1 MANFIG
7 SLNTNEFYDSI
18 YNMLR
23 LSYVYADNLAGL
35 DDSLANKYR
44 ADGGMYNDQSIY
56 TDMDII
62 YSRVWDPDDT
72 NVLAPEAVVKPVQQ
86 TITTDKF
93 RQIGLYTDEY
103 LSKRAWMDA
112 AKYDE
117 FRAVVQKQVS

>member
-7 SLNTNEFYDSI
+7 SLNTNEFYNSI

-93 RQIGLYTDEY
+93 RQIGLYTDE
-103 LSKRAWMDA
+103 
-112 AKYDE
+112 
-117 FRAVVQKQVS
+117 